1 MQKALH
7 AVCRHTNHTTS
18 SATIRK
24 KYKGHYTVRPT
35 SPQRLLSYLLEI
47 KPKRYTF
54 VAYIKEYEKDH
65 TTDTNVPMC
74 ADLDGAGWR
83 HRNKG

>member
-1 MQKALH
+1 MPTYKPHYFFSYNPKEIQGTLHRLPHKPQK
-7 AVCRHTNHTTS
+7 V
-18 SATIRK
+18 IVI
-24 KYKGHYTVRPT
+24 Y
-35 SPQRLLSYLLEI
+35 LEI

-54 VAYIKEYEKDH
+54 VAYIKEYEKGH